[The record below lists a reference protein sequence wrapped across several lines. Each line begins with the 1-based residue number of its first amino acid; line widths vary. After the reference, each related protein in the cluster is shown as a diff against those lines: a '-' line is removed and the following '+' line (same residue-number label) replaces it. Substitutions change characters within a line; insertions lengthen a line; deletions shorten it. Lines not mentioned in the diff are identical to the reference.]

1 MSRGHVED
9 VSSVCPANVKKDE
22 VVVALIHSIMHD
34 EGKIKLAQGHIQWP
48 CAMTLVLH
56 MCNS

>member
-1 MSRGHVED
+1 M
-9 VSSVCPANVKKDE
+9 CPANVKKDE